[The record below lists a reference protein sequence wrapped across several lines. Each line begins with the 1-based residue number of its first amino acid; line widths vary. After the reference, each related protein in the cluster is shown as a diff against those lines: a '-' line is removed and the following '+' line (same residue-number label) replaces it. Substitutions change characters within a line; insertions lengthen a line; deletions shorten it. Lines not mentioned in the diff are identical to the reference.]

1 MGTPLDRLRAELALI
16 DEASQLATSQLE
28 QRAIYHGVD
37 WEIGMSIG
45 GTNGDQTAAPFI
57 TLVLSGTSASGA
69 VVSHAVT
76 LTLLQ
81 FQDFAGNVQRMQKAA
96 QSFA

>member
-1 MGTPLDRLRAELALI
+1 MGSPLDRLRAELSLI

-28 QRAIYHGVD
+28 KRVIYHGLD
-37 WEIGMSIG
+37 WEIGMSIAS
-45 GTNGDQTAAPFI
+45 TNGDQTAAPFI
-57 TLVLSGTSASGA
+57 TLVFSGTNTSGEVA
-69 VVSHAVT
+69 SHAVT

-81 FQDFAGNVQRMQKAA
+81 FQDFVGNVQRMQKAA

>member
-1 MGTPLDRLRAELALI
+1 MGSPLDRLRAELTLI

-28 QRAIYHGVD
+28 KRVIYHGLD
-37 WEIGMSIG
+37 WEIGMSIA

-57 TLVLSGTSASGA
+57 TLVFTGTNTSGE
-69 VVSHAVT
+69 VVSHPVT

-81 FQDFAGNVQRMQKAA
+81 FQDFVGNVQRMQKAA